1 MKISNNFKGL
11 WLAALISF
19 SNVPAWAIPFYWVAP
34 AGAQVWNDPQNW
46 SLTRGGSGGAG
57 VPGLGDD
64 AIFDSNGAG
73 DCFVDVAVEVGSL
86 SFETGFSGS
95 IDLGNGI
102 LRTQQIVNFQTPMQ
116 NGSVQVLGGRIQ
128 IQTSNLAIELIG
140 ISDDINLLSNTIQS
154 VTLTVTGT
162 SLNSVTSNTFTS
174 TIDFSRTGPG
184 VLVFDSNS
192 FQDVTLRNQNNVG
205 SIIAQGIESYNTLYA
220 YNEANSSVDLAY
232 TGGATT
238 FSNQVV
244 LVNTQNGT
252 ISMGLGG
259 GTATVGNFASL
270 QINDF
275 GIGTV
280 SLNNLTVNG
289 TYNPFLTTLTGT
301 THLHL
306 ANCTF
311 NSPFSQ
317 VIPRITCGTGNQF
330 NQTFFVEVTG
340 DQPSS
345 ISGVFNTP
353 AFNNIVRSGTG
364 TLTLEANNFQS
375 YLALTNSN
383 NSGSIIGKGN
393 EVYSN
398 LDVFNYVD
406 SPIDLA
412 HSGGS
417 TSFRGGVRFLNT
429 QNGTISTGIAG
440 GLAVLESTGT
450 FEIGQFTAGTV
461 SLNNLTVNGTYNPFL
476 TTLTGTTHLHLAN
489 CTFNS
494 PFNQII
500 PRITCGTGNQFNDA
514 FLVDVTGDHPS
525 FISGNFNERA
535 DIIRNGVGNLSVSSG
550 IFLDLAFVRNESSS
564 GSLQLFENTFNQ
576 SVTFTRTN
584 GILQPSASSTS
595 IFRGSVTFNTG
606 TSGSDFVVGSSPT
619 QGVMRLEGGIDQ
631 NVNASG
637 TSNIIIHR
645 IDLDKSA
652 GVINVN
658 TPLSVATSLAFT
670 QGIIRTTDTNFI
682 RFLGG
687 ATASGASTTSH
698 VDGPVR
704 KLGNN
709 AFTFP
714 VGDGGIF
721 RPIAI
726 SAPSSATDEF
736 TASFFHTAHPFG
748 GTATYSAPLV
758 AVSTCE
764 YWTLDRTAGTSN
776 VFVTLGWQTVDCPAP
791 YITDPTTLHVARWN
805 GTQWVSHGQGSFTG
819 SSAVGT
825 VTSAAVVSS
834 FSPFALGSTTLS
846 NPLPIQLLD
855 FAALPQASGVELLW
869 RTASEINSD
878 YFAMQRSA
886 TGIEFETIAQVP
898 AAKFS
903 QSTLQYSYHDKH
915 PLVGISYYRL
925 KMIDQDGTAEFSKVV
940 LLNFDEKPFQVYPN
954 PTTDVLYFTEKRNIR
969 IYDLLGVI
977 LLQSADSIREIKI
990 PPHLAA
996 GNYIL
1001 QTDQSE
1007 FIRIVIVH

>member
-275 GIGTV
+275 GI
-280 SLNNLTVNG
+280 
-289 TYNPFLTTLTGT
+289 
-301 THLHL
+301 
-306 ANCTF
+306 
-311 NSPFSQ
+311 
-317 VIPRITCGTGNQF
+317 
-330 NQTFFVEVTG
+330 
-340 DQPSS
+340 
-345 ISGVFNTP
+345 
-353 AFNNIVRSGTG
+353 
-364 TLTLEANNFQS
+364 
-375 YLALTNSN
+375 
-383 NSGSIIGKGN
+383 
-393 EVYSN
+393 
-398 LDVFNYVD
+398 
-406 SPIDLA
+406 
-412 HSGGS
+412 
-417 TSFRGGVRFLNT
+417 
-429 QNGTISTGIAG
+429 
-440 GLAVLESTGT
+440 
-450 FEIGQFTAGTV
+450 GTV